1 VSVQPFESV
10 VAEHGEVV
18 LRVCRALLGP
28 VDADDA
34 WSATFLDAMRAYPR
48 LAPES
53 NVRGWL
59 VTIAHRRSLDRL
71 RSSAKAAIPF
81 ETVPE
86 RPSRHDIP
94 EPVDHI
100 HAALA
105 ELTPKQRQA
114 VAYHYLADLP
124 YADVARLLDC
134 TEAAA
139 RRSAADGIARLRLTL
154 GTDDHAF

>member
-1 VSVQPFESV
+1 VQPFESV

-48 LAPES
+48 LAPDS

-71 RSSAKAAIPF
+71 RASAKADVPF

-86 RPSRHDIP
+86 RRSRHDIP

-105 ELTPKQRQA
+105 ELAPKQRQA
-114 VAYHYLADLP
+114 VTYHYLADLP
-124 YADVARLLDC
+124 YADVALLLDC
-134 TEAAA
+134 NEAAA
-139 RRSAADGIARLRLTL
+139 RRSAADGIARLRLSL
-154 GTDDHAF
+154 ETDDHAF